1 MECLSRKKTAN
12 SVSSS
17 SAMERRMVSRAGRNS
32 PEMEFDAIALNRC
45 FKDEGVSEGMPPPC
59 PSRFGAGPPP
69 PPPGS
74 GWNVMPT
81 SGPPP
86 PPATSAPSSS
96 LAAQPKPSSTS
107 QPALPRII
115 SLQLASG
122 AWKLSAELAALLGH
136 SMEELKTACP
146 AACEGE
152 MELVWATVLVLGYLE
167 KKLLE
172 LKDEWELIAMKA
184 NNWLKKQHIPEGH
197 SKESFFEKAK
207 TVA

>member
-1 MECLSRKKTAN
+1 MKKLSSKSYGCAR
-12 SVSSS
+12 
-17 SAMERRMVSRAGRNS
+17 RNS
-32 PEMEFDAIALNRC
+32 PGMEPFYAMALRSCGDADAFDSIPP
-45 FKDEGVSEGMPPPC
+45 PPPC
-59 PSRFGAGPPP
+59 PSQFGAGPPP

-86 PPATSAPSSS
+86 PPAPSAPSSS

-152 MELVWATVLVLGYLE
+152 MELVWATVLVLSYLE

-184 NNWLKKQHIPEGH
+184 HNWLKKQHIPEGH
-197 SKESFFEKAK
+197 TKDSFLEKAK